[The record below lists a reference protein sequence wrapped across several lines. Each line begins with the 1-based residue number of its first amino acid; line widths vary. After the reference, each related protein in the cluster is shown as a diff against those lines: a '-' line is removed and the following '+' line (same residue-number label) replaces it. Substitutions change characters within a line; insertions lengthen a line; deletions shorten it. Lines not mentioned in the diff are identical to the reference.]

1 MRRTLLYLFLG
12 LTVSV
17 VAQDHV
23 KDILQKA
30 GEASKYPNDN
40 QLVIFDSTNVDVQE
54 TGLTYVWSH
63 TLTKV
68 LNARG
73 ALEQSVIKFGYDPLS
88 AFVEI
93 KKAVIYKKNG
103 QITELD
109 PKKVQD
115 YPAPARAIYW
125 GAREIMLEV
134 GRLEPG
140 DAVEVVMFR
149 KGFTY
154 ALLGTDEDE
163 RYIPPMKGQFY
174 DIVEFFGPNPVKLKV
189 YKVSVPKDKFFQY
202 QFYNGEC
209 TTAAWQEKEK
219 MVYVFSKKEILPV
232 KTEPRMVALSDVA
245 PKLLLSTS
253 PDWFAKSTWFF
264 KVNEDFGSF
273 ESTPEIK
280 VKVKEI
286 LCGAAT
292 EQDSVAKLTHWCA
305 DEIRY
310 SGISMGTGEGF
321 TLHKGAMT
329 FTDRCGVCKDKAG
342 MLITMLRAAGFK
354 SYPAMTMAGSRID
367 YIPAD
372 QFNHCVT
379 VVKLRDG
386 KYHLLDPTWVPFVRE
401 LWSSAEQ
408 QQQYLMG
415 VPEGADLATTLISDP
430 ENHFIKIDG
439 VSELSAE
446 GNLRGRI
453 TITAEGQSDASVRGL
468 FKYSPRTLWFQNVER
483 ELLKIWPQAKVTQV
497 KYSEPNDYLGM
508 NIWVAIDFQIPD
520 FALVSGNTLMFTPLG
535 PAGIFKSYQGQ
546 LAFDTGLK
554 ERKYP
559 FRDRC
564 SRIVIVNE
572 SMQLPALK
580 AVRRI
585 PESVTKEGAAASYRG
600 GYQVKNNVLTFTG
613 TARFGKRIYETEDWP
628 AFKAAV
634 DAQNHFTEQPVIV
647 EL

>member
-189 YKVSVPKDKFFQY
+189 YKVSVPKDKFF
-202 QFYNGEC
+202 
-209 TTAAWQEKEK
+209 
-219 MVYVFSKKEILPV
+219 
-232 KTEPRMVALSDVA
+232 
-245 PKLLLSTS
+245 
-253 PDWFAKSTWFF
+253 
-264 KVNEDFGSF
+264 
-273 ESTPEIK
+273 
-280 VKVKEI
+280 
-286 LCGAAT
+286 
-292 EQDSVAKLTHWCA
+292 
-305 DEIRY
+305 
-310 SGISMGTGEGF
+310 
-321 TLHKGAMT
+321 
-329 FTDRCGVCKDKAG
+329 
-342 MLITMLRAAGFK
+342 
-354 SYPAMTMAGSRID
+354 
-367 YIPAD
+367 
-372 QFNHCVT
+372 
-379 VVKLRDG
+379 
-386 KYHLLDPTWVPFVRE
+386 
-401 LWSSAEQ
+401 
-408 QQQYLMG
+408 
-415 VPEGADLATTLISDP
+415 
-430 ENHFIKIDG
+430 
-439 VSELSAE
+439 
-446 GNLRGRI
+446 
-453 TITAEGQSDASVRGL
+453 
-468 FKYSPRTLWFQNVER
+468 
-483 ELLKIWPQAKVTQV
+483 
-497 KYSEPNDYLGM
+497 
-508 NIWVAIDFQIPD
+508 
-520 FALVSGNTLMFTPLG
+520 
-535 PAGIFKSYQGQ
+535 
-546 LAFDTGLK
+546 
-554 ERKYP
+554 
-559 FRDRC
+559 
-564 SRIVIVNE
+564 
-572 SMQLPALK
+572 
-580 AVRRI
+580 
-585 PESVTKEGAAASYRG
+585 
-600 GYQVKNNVLTFTG
+600 
-613 TARFGKRIYETEDWP
+613 
-628 AFKAAV
+628 
-634 DAQNHFTEQPVIV
+634 
-647 EL
+647 